1 MESATGDAPG
11 FDPGIDPSIEPGAAY
26 AVKLPLF
33 EGPLDLL
40 LHLIKINE
48 VEVTDL
54 PIARIADQ
62 YVEYLDLLRELD
74 LDVAGEYL
82 VMAATLAWIKSRL
95 LLPPEGSEEA
105 DEGVDPRAE
114 LVARLLE
121 YQRFK
126 EAATALGER
135 TRLGRDVFAARTPGP
150 ERPPEAEREVE
161 VGLLELL
168 EAFRRVLRRAPG
180 TPHAHELESEP
191 VSVRERMLAVMRALE
206 TRDAVAFEA
215 LLQDAGGAPSR
226 RPFLVATF
234 LAILE
239 LTRLAAIRIYQGLD
253 AAGAP
258 RGPIRLRRATASGA
272 DWQAK
277 IAEIM

>member
-1 MESATGDAPG
+1 MESAAGDAPG
-11 FDPGIDPSIEPGAAY
+11 FDPGLEHGAAY

-48 VEVTDL
+48 VEVTDI
-54 PIARIADQ
+54 PIARIAGQ

-95 LLPPEGSEEA
+95 LLPPEGGEET

-126 EAATALGER
+126 EAAAALGER

-168 EAFRRVLRRAPG
+168 EAFRRVLRRAPAA
-180 TPHAHELESEP
+180 PHAHELEAEP

-226 RPFLVATF
+226 RPVLVATF

-253 AAGAP
+253 AGGAP
-258 RGPIRLRRATASGA
+258 RGPIRLRRATSSSA

>member
-1 MESATGDAPG
+1 MESAAGDASG
-11 FDPGIDPSIEPGAAY
+11 FDPGLQHAPAY

-48 VEVTDL
+48 VEVTDI

-95 LLPPEGSEEA
+95 LLPPEGGEEA

-126 EAATALGER
+126 EAAVALGER

-150 ERPPEAEREVE
+150 ERLPEAEREVE

-191 VSVRERMLAVMRALE
+191 VSVRERMLAVMRTLE

-215 LLQDAGGAPSR
+215 LLEDTAGAPAR
-226 RPFLVATF
+226 RPVLVATF

-258 RGPIRLRRATASGA
+258 RGPIRLRRATVSGA
-272 DWQAK
+272 EWQAK
-277 IAEIM
+277 IAEIT